1 MPTSRNWQD
10 IRRWK
15 PVGVNY
21 LVFDLWDLNQC
32 PVVVAA
38 FFGGNDI
45 MPATFALDIYGTLI
59 DPLAVKTAL
68 VAHVGD
74 DAAVF
79 AETWRTKQLEY
90 SFRRGLMG
98 DYRNFTQVTR
108 AALDFACETHGARI
122 TDDDKIKLMG
132 HYRALDAFE
141 DVAPA
146 LSALQQKSVAL
157 HAFSNGVAD
166 DIAALLEHAG
176 LDDRISSIIS
186 ADEVQ
191 TFKPDPRF
199 YRHFLERTGA
209 TADTTWL
216 VSSNPFDVIGAA
228 ACGWR
233 TVWVKRNPG
242 AVFDPWDHVPTAI
255 ISDLTELTALA
266 AN

>member
-1 MPTSRNWQD
+1 MPTT
-10 IRRWK
+10 
-15 PVGVNY
+15 
-21 LVFDLWDLNQC
+21 L
-32 PVVVAA
+32 
-38 FFGGNDI
+38 
-45 MPATFALDIYGTLI
+45 ALDIYGTLI

-74 DAAVF
+74 EAGAM
-79 AETWRTKQLEY
+79 AETWRSKQLEY

-98 DYRNFTQVTR
+98 AYRNFTQVTQ

-122 TDDDKIKLMG
+122 SDDDKIKLMN
-132 HYRALDAFE
+132 HYRELDAFV

-146 LSALQQKSVAL
+146 LAALQQKGVDL

-166 DIAALLEHAG
+166 DIAALLDHAG
-176 LDDRISSIIS
+176 LDDRITSIIS

-199 YRHFLERTGA
+199 YAHFLERTGV
-209 TADTTWL
+209 TAATTWL

-233 TVWVKRNPG
+233 TVWVKRNPN
-242 AVFDPWDHVPTAI
+242 AVFDPWDVEPTAI
-255 ISDLTELTALA
+255 ISDLTELPALL
-266 AN
+266 